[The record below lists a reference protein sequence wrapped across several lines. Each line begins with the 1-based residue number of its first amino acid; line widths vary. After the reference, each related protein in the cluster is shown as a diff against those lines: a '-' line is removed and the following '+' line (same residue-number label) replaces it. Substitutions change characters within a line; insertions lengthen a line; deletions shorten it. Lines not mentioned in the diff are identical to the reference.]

1 MNDEKD
7 QGNSDECAICG
18 EGGALICCETCPESF
33 HLACLG
39 LNPSDVEGIE
49 KWSCPSCTRKRNLQL
64 SPTKSPGKR
73 PRGGDS
79 PDSGRSSAR
88 NEIILISDNNE
99 NVVHDR
105 KTTKLHMQ

>member
-1 MNDEKD
+1 MLSKH
-7 QGNSDECAICG
+7 
-18 EGGALICCETCPESF
+18 ICCLHVSLFDEFKF

-49 KWSCPSCTRKRNLQL
+49 KWSCPSCTCKRNLQL